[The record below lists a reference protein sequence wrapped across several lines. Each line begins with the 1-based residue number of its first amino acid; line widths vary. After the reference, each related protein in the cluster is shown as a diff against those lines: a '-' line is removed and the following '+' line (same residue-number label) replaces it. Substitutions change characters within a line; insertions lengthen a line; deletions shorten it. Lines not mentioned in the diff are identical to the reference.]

1 MKIRE
6 MLGVSNA
13 KLIFGSLD
21 AEVDFTFFSKDT
33 RTINI
38 GDVFLGIK
46 GDNFDGN
53 DYWEEAFRKG
63 ATTCILSKNIIACD
77 TEKYEGKNLV
87 IVDNMEEFL
96 MNLAK
101 PIREKMNIPIIAV
114 TGSVGKT
121 STKNIIADMLSLKY
135 KVLKTNG
142 NLNTPIGLALTL
154 LRIKDEEIAVIEMGM
169 NHAGE
174 ISKLSNFAK
183 PDVAVITNIGTAH
196 IGNLGS
202 RENILKAKLE
212 ILDGMNDGVL
222 IINHDTDLLYDWH
235 KNHLISHKVISYGID
250 TLSDYQA
257 TDLRYDQNGSH
268 FKIDD
273 EVVDINVLGK
283 HFIYNSLVAFAIGD
297 LYGIEHSKMI
307 QKLQNIP
314 LEANRMELIRNDDIT
329 IINDTYNASYDS
341 IYYAL
346 EVLSGFQ
353 GRKIAVLGDI
363 GELGEFSEEIH
374 RKIGALILKNK
385 IDILITVGNFS
396 KWINEEA
403 IHLGFPKDFSYHFL
417 DKKEAIKLIQEIKM
431 LKDNY
436 LVKAS
441 NSMKFIEIVNGIREE
456 I

>member
-6 MLGVSNA
+6 MLGVNNA

-63 ATTCILSKNIIACD
+63 ASTCILSKNIIAND
-77 TEKYEGKNLV
+77 TEKYDGKNLV

-96 MNLAK
+96 IGLAK

-121 STKNIIADMLSLKY
+121 STKNIIADILSIKH

-154 LRIKDEEIAVIEMGM
+154 LRIKDEDIAVVEMGM

-174 ISKLSNFAK
+174 IHKLSTFAK
-183 PDVAVITNIGTAH
+183 PNIAVITNIGTAH

-212 ILDGMNDGVL
+212 ILDGMENGTI

-235 KNHLISHKVISYGID
+235 QTCFLEHKIISYGID

-257 TDLRYDQNGSH
+257 IDLKYDQNGSH
-268 FKIDD
+268 FTIGQ
-273 EVVDINVLGK
+273 ELVNINVLGK

-297 LYGIEHSKMI
+297 LFGIEHEKMI
-307 QKLQNIP
+307 QKLKNIP
-314 LEANRMELIRNDDIT
+314 LEPNRMELIKNKDIT

-346 EVLSGFQ
+346 EVLSGFS

-363 GELGEFSEEIH
+363 GELGEYSEEIH
-374 RKIGALILKNK
+374 RKIGSLILKNNV
-385 IDILITVGNFS
+385 DILITVGENAKWIYEEALRLGFS
-396 KWINEEA
+396 K
-403 IHLGFPKDFSYHFL
+403 DFAYHFM
-417 DKKEAIKLIQEIKM
+417 DRQEAIKLICQIKM
-431 LKDNY
+431 PKDNY
-436 LVKAS
+436 LIKAS
-441 NSMKFIEIVNGIREE
+441 NSMKFIDIVNGIIE
-456 I
+456 